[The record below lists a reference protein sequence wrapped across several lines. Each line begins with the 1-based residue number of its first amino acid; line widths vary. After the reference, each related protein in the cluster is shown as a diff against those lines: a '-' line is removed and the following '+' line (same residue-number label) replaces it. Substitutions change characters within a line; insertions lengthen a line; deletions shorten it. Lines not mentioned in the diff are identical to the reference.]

1 MAPVEFRVL
10 LTRLKV
16 RKFYLLPSSCEEKGC
31 EDEDED
37 DEDDGQDDAGDDA
50 DSFLQHPTAL
60 KVGGQ

>member
-1 MAPVEFRVL
+1 MWVFSFL
-10 LTRLKV
+10 LS
-16 RKFYLLPSSCEEKGC
+16 PSCQNESNK
-31 EDEDED
+31 DEYED